1 MGKLVLSSALS
12 WFLGARFHSGRTAKK
27 LKAKFQKEQKQLYSQ
42 YYNDVYKLSEQNQE
56 LQLYVEQ
63 LQDAL
68 RQTEAKHELEALQR
82 DYDEFK
88 QPDID
93 GDDRI
98 SRAEFNMYVKNY
110 LSHYPGLSEKDYP
123 KFEDFD
129 HDNDGTC
136 DFSFFLEQTSVEL
149 FQPAHDCLA
158 YASIFPV
165 FLTYFGICFDCALQG
180 TCRSKNTHNRWP
192 CKPSRPKRKLPTVA
206 QRQTKPKR

>member
-1 MGKLVLSSALS
+1 MGKLIFASSLS
-12 WFLGARFHSGRTAKK
+12 WFLGGKFHSSRTAKK

-63 LQDAL
+63 LKDAL
-68 RQTEAKHELEALQR
+68 QTTEAKHELEALQR

-110 LSHYPGLSEKDYP
+110 LSHYPGLTEKDYP

-129 HDNDGTC
+129 HDNDGRYPPPSMARMLGRMQRVSFSVHEFSCLCT
-136 DFSFFLEQTSVEL
+136 FPSFF
-149 FQPAHDCLA
+149 FRWWR
-158 YASIFPV
+158 I
-165 FLTYFGICFDCALQG
+165 LQVSYH
-180 TCRSKNTHNRWP
+180 SKNTRSKWR
-192 CKPSRPKRKLPTVA
+192 CKPKRPKRMPCTGN
-206 QRQTKPKR
+206 RTRKRKH